1 MLIMAPTI
9 ERKKSAVQ
17 VYDLMQFGREW
28 KLRRGRQDVVVG
40 SGLEVV
46 LFLKKLTRDETLIRM
61 GGDESVTVLKAI
73 KRVNY
78 VDRAD
83 WESAS

>member
-1 MLIMAPTI
+1 MIMALTI

-17 VYDLMQFGREW
+17 IYDLMQFRPQW

-46 LFLKKLTRDETLIRM
+46 LFLRKLPREETLIRM
-61 GGDESVTVLKAI
+61 WDDAPVTVRMAI
-73 KRVNY
+73 ERVNCA
-78 VDRAD
+78 DSAD